1 MSEKII
7 RVRVSY
13 TIDINKNLNSYTF
26 FKMYIYLNIYMYQWL
41 KTIYDV
47 VKTPTT
53 TKNPEKKPPPEI
65 QIAAILSIENMYQE
79 CTIFKICCGLFVS
92 YFSTCIRKLNSL
104 LFIKTIMVYVYFRF
118 LWLLCGCNTSDC
130 LKSKEIT
137 IISLIKLT
145 EFLGKNKQTFS
156 ICL

>member
-53 TKNPEKKPPPEI
+53 TKNPEKKTPPEI
-65 QIAAILSIENMYQE
+65 QIAAILPIENMYQE
-79 CTIFKICCGLFVS
+79 
-92 YFSTCIRKLNSL
+92 
-104 LFIKTIMVYVYFRF
+104 
-118 LWLLCGCNTSDC
+118 
-130 LKSKEIT
+130 
-137 IISLIKLT
+137 
-145 EFLGKNKQTFS
+145 
-156 ICL
+156 